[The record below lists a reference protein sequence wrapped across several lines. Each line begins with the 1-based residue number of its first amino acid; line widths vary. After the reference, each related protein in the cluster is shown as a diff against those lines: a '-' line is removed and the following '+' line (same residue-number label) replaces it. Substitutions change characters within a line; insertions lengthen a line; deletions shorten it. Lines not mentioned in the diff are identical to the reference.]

1 MDLCKAGGPK
11 FWETVTEFVGEIKA
25 LDPSPLRAEYARMLW
40 AAARNRRSPLIL
52 RSSVMQQD
60 HIRRDLPRIYS
71 SNSFSRI

>member
-1 MDLCKAGGPK
+1 MNLCKAGGPK

-52 RSSVMQQD
+52 RSGVM
-60 HIRRDLPRIYS
+60 
-71 SNSFSRI
+71 